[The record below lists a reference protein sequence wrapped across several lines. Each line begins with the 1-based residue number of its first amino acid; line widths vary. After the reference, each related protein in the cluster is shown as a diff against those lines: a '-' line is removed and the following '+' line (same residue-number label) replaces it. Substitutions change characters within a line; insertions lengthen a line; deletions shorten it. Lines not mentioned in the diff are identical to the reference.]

1 MSSASAKD
9 NLLSALSILDGA
21 ERLFHKQQLQAAIK
35 QASKLIRSSLTKHG
49 PLSIDKID
57 EIMTHVEHLV
67 SIGHTINN
75 AARLTSKRLDLT
87 PNTVRSIYYKHRDK
101 LREEATVRSDDSVIT
116 AKVRRT
122 TVRPRA

>member
-87 PNTVRSIYYKHRDK
+87 PNTVRSIYYKHKDN
-101 LREEATVRSDDSVIT
+101 VV
-116 AKVRRT
+116 
-122 TVRPRA
+122 